1 MIRPGSSICGRGA
14 RARTGCGPGAGGL
27 GCGCWY
33 AGAVSG
39 AFAAIAEQ
47 WHADELRR
55 GVRWSAAACACLPAL
70 DVIDAYSIVDG
81 LLIGLRSG
89 GVAVPLRAWLLL
101 GWVIAAG
108 CAVAWALVAAATAR
122 GRMRLFTLCAA
133 MHAAYA
139 LATGLRPALA
149 IAAGC
154 FWMAYAGLR
163 AASRG

>member
-1 MIRPGSSICGRGA
+1 M
-14 RARTGCGPGAGGL
+14 GCGPGAGGL
-27 GCGCWY
+27 GWPGWY

-39 AFAAIAEQ
+39 AFTAIAEQ

-55 GVRWSAAACACLPAL
+55 GVRWFAVACACLPAL
-70 DVIDAYSIVDG
+70 DVIDAHSVVDG
-81 LLIGLRSG
+81 LLIGLRGG

-101 GWVIAAG
+101 GWVIAAA
-108 CAVAWALVAAATAR
+108 CAVAWALAAVTTAR
-122 GRMRLFTLCAA
+122 GRMRLFTLCAV

-154 FWMAYAGLR
+154 FWLAHAGLR
-163 AASRG
+163 AATRG